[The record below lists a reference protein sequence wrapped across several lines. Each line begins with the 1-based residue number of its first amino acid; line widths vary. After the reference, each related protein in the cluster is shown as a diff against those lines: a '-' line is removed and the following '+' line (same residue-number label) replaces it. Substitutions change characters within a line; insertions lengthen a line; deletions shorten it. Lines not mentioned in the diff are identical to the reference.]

1 MLYRVG
7 RIIATAPFGVK
18 SLIFGGCK
26 VLAEVIGLAALVLA
40 VRIPPGKNIAVPC
53 RAGAWCFIGLVC
65 CLLNILNGLSRAKAA
80 AVSVKGG
87 PIGIGAPQ
95 RVDICFFFSDL
106 CILVQ
111 SMKRYPLR
119 EGSCGYW
126 LISPKVC
133 WYFTA

>member
-7 RIIATAPFGVK
+7 RILAAAPFGVK

-26 VLAEVIGLAALVLA
+26 VLAEVIGQASLIFS

-80 AVSVKGG
+80 TVSVKDG

-95 RVDICFFFSDL
+95 RVDICFFFSNPG
-106 CILVQ
+106 ILV
-111 SMKRYPLR
+111 KIID
-119 EGSCGYW
+119 GFIG
-126 LISPKVC
+126 
-133 WYFTA
+133 